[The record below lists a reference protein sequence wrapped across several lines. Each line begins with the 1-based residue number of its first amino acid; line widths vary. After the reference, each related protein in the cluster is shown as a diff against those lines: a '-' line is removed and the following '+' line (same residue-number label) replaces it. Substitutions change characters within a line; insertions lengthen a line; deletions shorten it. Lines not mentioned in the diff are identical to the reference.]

1 VGESMAQM
9 IIIEGNIGAGKST
22 LTDRLAKQLNGI
34 PMYEPVE
41 SNPYLADF
49 YKDPKRY
56 ALEMQFWLMSKRYQL
71 HLDAIEKVWREG
83 KTVIMDRSIYGD
95 FIFAKAHQVLGNIDE
110 QGFANYMAMR
120 NTMERTLLI
129 PQVTIYL
136 NVTVDNC
143 LKRINE
149 RARGCETGITGDY
162 LMVLEKIYRELM
174 HDLKAKGSNVIDI
187 DHNEFKD
194 VDYILKEIGD
204 KISRFSAEYPG
215 ISN

>member
-1 VGESMAQM
+1 MAQL

-22 LTDRLAKQLNGI
+22 LTDRLAEQLGGI
-34 PMYEPVE
+34 AVYEPVE

-49 YKDPKRY
+49 YKDPKKY

-95 FIFAKAHQVLGNIDE
+95 YIFAKAHQVLGNISDI
-110 QGFANYMAMR
+110 GFANYMAMR

-129 PQVTIYL
+129 PQLTIYL
-136 NVTVDNC
+136 NVSVDNC
-143 LKRINE
+143 LNRINE
-149 RARGCETGITGDY
+149 RNRGCESGITKEY
-162 LMVLEKIYRELM
+162 LEILEKIYHELISE
-174 HDLKAKGSNVIDI
+174 LRSKGSNIIDI

-194 VDYILKEIGD
+194 VDYILGQIKSGIAKFAGYQEI
-204 KISRFSAEYPG
+204 E
-215 ISN
+215 N